1 METKEPQRRRERGR
15 DARQVQAHPVAGGGG
30 ENLED
35 RGGQARRGAEV
46 EPHLGPLPVPEE
58 IEQLGQAVAVEKLW
72 RDLQGGRLAHAG
84 AVRPEGGERPRR
96 CRMPPIYRSGLNI
109 R

>member
-1 METKEPQRRRERGR
+1 METQEPQRRRERGR

-46 EPHLGPLPVPEE
+46 EPHLGPLPVTEE
-58 IEQLGQAVAVEKLW
+58 IGSSG
-72 RDLQGGRLAHAG
+72 RRSRSRSSGGTFRGDGWLMRG
-84 AVRPEGGERPRR
+84 ASSGGDVERPQF
-96 CRMPPIYRSGLNI
+96 YRAGLNI